1 MNQYQMVMPN
11 SSKLLLLLLLLLLL
25 YTYLFPPSKMSSL

>member
-11 SSKLLLLLLLLLLL
+11 SSKLLLLLLLL